1 MNITVNIFDFAAINT
16 NVELFNYIIFL
27 WLVLFLTQ
35 LIYTFFCIFQI
46 YSISAL
52 LLLYFTVLLLSAQ
65 IIGLT
70 LMICC
75 AVSLPL
81 GLQFMILSL
90 FCITTLAF
98 KIMY

>member
-1 MNITVNIFDFAAINT
+1 MNITVNIFDFADINT

-35 LIYTFFCIFQI
+35 LIYIFCIFQI

-90 FCITTLAF
+90 FCITFLAF